1 MVPGNYQEEVP
12 TLSNL
17 DSYRK
22 WFGDFIHEWGKKY
35 DVEFINA
42 TEGGAKIE
50 GTKVMAL
57 AEAINQECKEE
68 VDISACINQLEPEFD
83 KEAQGKI
90 LEYFHDTP
98 KKVHEIISLAK
109 EGKKIYAQLDKLCR
123 SGNMDR
129 RAYLKLL
136 KRVKRNRKKIEEN
149 VNYDL
154 LQQSMVRAEQI
165 LRSGQ
170 YFKYASLE
178 EEGLE
183 LARQGKKYMEL
194 LETYTNI
201 IEAYTEQT
209 VAKVE

>member
-1 MVPGNYQEEVP
+1 M
-12 TLSNL
+12 
-17 DSYRK
+17 
-22 WFGDFIHEWGKKY
+22 
-35 DVEFINA
+35 
-42 TEGGAKIE
+42 
-50 GTKVMAL
+50 
-57 AEAINQECKEE
+57 
-68 VDISACINQLEPEFD
+68 DIKACIQQLEPEFHN
-83 KEAQGKI
+83 EEQEKI
-90 LEYFHDTP
+90 LNYFHDTP
-98 KKVHEIISLAK
+98 KRVHEIISLAK
-109 EGKKIYAQLDKLCR
+109 EGKKIYAQLDKLCC

-129 RAYLKLL
+129 RAYLTLL

-194 LETYTNI
+194 LEECTRI
-201 IEAYTEQT
+201 IEVYTEQT